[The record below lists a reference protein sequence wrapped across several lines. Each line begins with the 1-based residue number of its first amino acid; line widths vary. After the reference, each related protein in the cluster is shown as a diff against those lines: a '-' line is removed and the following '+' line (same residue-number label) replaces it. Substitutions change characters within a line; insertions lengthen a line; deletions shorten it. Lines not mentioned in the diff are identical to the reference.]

1 MEMCERGCWDGG
13 VIGVMGDG
21 RLFEI
26 GVFWGVL
33 GKVLAASDVMEMTFL
48 SVSSVCR
55 DIRLE
60 LCVRWGGGGG
70 GELDFDLLVDE
81 MFELFGVLLR
91 MEV

>member
-1 MEMCERGCWDGG
+1 
-13 VIGVMGDG
+13 MGDG

-48 SVSSVCR
+48 SASSVCR

-60 LCVRWGGGGG
+60 LCVKWVGGS
-70 GELDFDLLVDE
+70 
-81 MFELFGVLLR
+81 
-91 MEV
+91 